1 MDSQKKYRGGKQ
13 LYIQHVDNDS
23 PKPAREYLVSLG
35 VSIEKIDILF
45 DLNGDWKY
53 KVDEEINPF
62 LFTPTELKDKLIYF
76 LTPIYDL
83 VNISLDSIY
92 DLGFAKHD
100 IPHIDDV
107 TTQVIKILEAKG
119 SDDKTKIIATIAGV
133 SHDLGN
139 IFSRKYHSILSP
151 LIFKLTFPNFK
162 LEKHDWFRVKNAIQ
176 YHDEPVIHKEIDSW
190 GEISSLEKIDKYR
203 EKFRQE
209 TLALLIADKTR
220 VNRKRLSDKNKT
232 MEAIDNNEH
241 YELNLLGNT
250 ESIIINSLTAQI
262 NFMYSP
268 YATEEDAQNYPG
280 FFKKS
285 KHFGY
290 RAGVSKQAIELHKL
304 STPIDNF
311 SAWRHKYWKIY
322 SDRTFLTIYSMFAL
336 FPELNEIQINMRDYI
351 YPNSTSYE
359 EVKYSIDRKEL
370 KNFEK
375 FVFLKYLK
383 K

>member
-13 LYIQHVDNDS
+13 LYIQHVGNDS
-23 PKPAREYLVSLG
+23 PKPAREYLISLG
-35 VSIEKIDILF
+35 VSLDRINVLF
-45 DLNGDWKY
+45 DENGDWKY
-53 KVDEEINPF
+53 KVQDRINPF
-62 LFTPTELKDKLIYF
+62 EYEPEDLKNLLIKH
-76 LTPIYDL
+76 LTPIYDV
-83 VNISLDSIY
+83 VNISLDSFKT
-92 DLGFAKHD
+92 LGFAKHD
-100 IPHIDDV
+100 IPHINDV
-107 TTQVIKILEAKG
+107 TTEVLKILKIKG
-119 SDDKTKIIATIAGV
+119 SNKKTQIIACIAGV

-139 IFSRKYHSILSP
+139 MLSRNHHSKLSP

-162 LEKHDWFRVKNAIQ
+162 LKKYEWFRVKDAIV
-176 YHDEPVIHKEIDSW
+176 YHDEPVIHEEIGSW
-190 GEISSLEKIDKYR
+190 GELTTEEKL
-203 EKFRQE
+203 EKFREVFKEE
-209 TLALLIADKTR
+209 TLSLLISDKTR
-220 VNRKRLSDKNKT
+220 VNRKRLSDKNRT
-232 MEAIDNNEH
+232 MEAIDKEEH
-241 YELNLLGNT
+241 YEVNLLGDTKSIEIEKNT
-250 ESIIINSLTAQI
+250 AKV
-262 NFMYSP
+262 NFDYNP
-268 YATEEDAQNYPG
+268 YATEEEAQKYPG

-311 SAWRHKYWKIY
+311 STWRHKYWKIY